1 MNSSFF
7 LVKWLFVA
15 MDWVYRQMC
24 ALFSTGG
31 WVVVL
36 TIFLFTLAI
45 KLLTIFS
52 DIKSRKSSMQ
62 MQALQPEIDKLKKK
76 YGHDQQRL
84 ATEQRKLMKER
95 GVSTMGGCL
104 PMLIM
109 MPLLFMFFAAFR
121 AWSNQQTLAL
131 FLQSDFNPAFNQL
144 TLNEEAVKTFA
155 NFRFLWI
162 TNIWRP
168 DSLDSPNFQLL
179 SLFSCAGGSG
189 SGGVLM
195 NGQTFWNTFTVTN
208 NIKDFIFF
216 SKNEEALT
224 RILYELHFFTKTIA
238 EDGTVQYVFA
248 QDGGK
253 AFMEAYKTFVEP
265 ITSNTALI
273 GGDYANMSNGYAILP
288 IVAGLSTFLS
298 SWIMQRQ
305 QKAMQ
310 NTPVKSDDKDN
321 PAAQTQSM
329 NKMMMFMMPA
339 MSLFFC
345 YQYDSTF
352 AFYWIFSNAI
362 SLAITLILNATVFKK
377 MQQGTVEVIKQ

>member
-7 LVKWLFVA
+7 LVKWLFMA

-24 ALFSTGG
+24 GMFSEGG

-62 MQALQPEIDKLKKK
+62 MQAIQPEIDKLKKK
-76 YGHDQQRL
+76 YGNDPQKMSI
-84 ATEQRKLMKER
+84 EQRKLMKER
-95 GVSTMGGCL
+95 GVSTFGGCL

-121 AWSNQQTLAL
+121 AWSNQQTLNLMLRIDAG
-131 FLQSDFNPAFNQL
+131 QGVQ
-144 TLNEEAVKTFA
+144 TFA
-155 NFRFLWI
+155 NSRFLWI

-168 DSLDSPNFQLL
+168 DNLK
-179 SLFSCAGGSG
+179 AGGT
-189 SGGVLM
+189 LM
-195 NGQTFWNTFTVTN
+195 TGQEFWNTFAVTN

-216 SKNEEALT
+216 SKNEAELS
-224 RILYELHFFTKTIA
+224 RILYELHFFTQTVA
-238 EDGTVQYVFA
+238 EDGTIQYVLA
-248 QDGGK
+248 QDGGT
-253 AFMEAYKTFVEP
+253 AFIQAYQSFVSP
-265 ITSNTALI
+265 ITSNAELI
-273 GGDYANMSNGYAILP
+273 GGVYENMSNGFAILP
-288 IVAGLSTFLS
+288 LLAGATTFLS

-305 QKAMQ
+305 QKM
-310 NTPVKSDDKDN
+310 NTKKEADKDD
-321 PAAQTQSM
+321 PAAQTQNM
-329 NKMMMFMMPA
+329 GKWMMYLMPA
-339 MSLFFC
+339 MSIFFC

-352 AFYWIFSNAI
+352 ACYWIFSNVI

-377 MQQGTVEVIKQ
+377 MQQGTVEVIKK

>member
-7 LVKWLFVA
+7 LVRWLFVA
-15 MDWVYRQMC
+15 MDWVYQQMC
-24 ALFSTGG
+24 TLFSTGG

-52 DIKSRKSSMQ
+52 DIRSRKSSMQ
-62 MQALQPEIDKLKKK
+62 MQAIQPEIDKLKKK
-76 YGHDQQRL
+76 YGNDQQRFV
-84 ATEQRKLMKER
+84 TEQRKLMKER

-121 AWSNQQTLAL
+121 AWSNQQTLDLMLKIDAG
-131 FLQSDFNPAFNQL
+131 QGAEAF
-144 TLNEEAVKTFA
+144 AA
-155 NFRFLWI
+155 SRFLWI

-189 SGGVLM
+189 SGGVIM
-195 NGQTFWNTFTVTN
+195 NGQTFWNTFTTSN

-253 AFMEAYKTFVEP
+253 AFMEAYKAFVEP

-288 IVAGLSTFLS
+288 VLAALTTFLS
-298 SWIMQRQ
+298 SWLTQRQ

-310 NTPVKSDDKDN
+310 NTPAKSDDKND

-329 NKMMMFMMPA
+329 NKMMMIMMPF

-352 AFYWIFSNAI
+352 AFYWIFSNVI

-377 MQQGTVEVIKQ
+377 MQQQMQQGTVEVKKK

>member
-7 LVKWLFVA
+7 LVRWLFVA

-24 ALFSTGG
+24 TLFSTGG

-36 TIFLFTLAI
+36 TIILFTLGI

-52 DIKSRKSSMQ
+52 DIRSRKSSMQ
-62 MQALQPEIDKLKKK
+62 MQAIQPEIDKLKKK
-76 YGHDQQRL
+76 YGNDQQRFV
-84 ATEQRKLMKER
+84 TEQRKLMKER

-121 AWSNQQTLAL
+121 AWSNQQTLDLMLKIDAG
-131 FLQSDFNPAFNQL
+131 QGAEAF
-144 TLNEEAVKTFA
+144 AA
-155 NFRFLWI
+155 SRFLWI

-189 SGGVLM
+189 SGGVIM
-195 NGQTFWNTFTVTN
+195 NGQTFWNTFTTSN

-253 AFMEAYKTFVEP
+253 AFMEAYKAFVEP

-288 IVAGLSTFLS
+288 ALAALTTFLS
-298 SWIMQRQ
+298 SWITQRQ

-310 NTPVKSDDKDN
+310 NTPAKSDDKND
-321 PAAQTQSM
+321 PAAQTQNM
-329 NKMMMFMMPA
+329 GKMMMIMMPF

-352 AFYWIFSNAI
+352 AFYWIFSNVI

-377 MQQGTVEVIKQ
+377 MQQQMQQGTVEVKKK

>member
-7 LVKWLFVA
+7 LVRWLFVA

-24 ALFSTGG
+24 TLFSTGG

-36 TIFLFTLAI
+36 TIFLFTLGI

-52 DIKSRKSSMQ
+52 DIKSRKSGIQ
-62 MQALQPEIDKLKKK
+62 MQAIQPEIEKLKKK
-76 YGHDQQRL
+76 YGNDQQKFV
-84 ATEQRKLMKER
+84 TEQRKLMKER
-95 GVSTMGGCL
+95 GVSQLGGCL

-121 AWSNQQTLAL
+121 AWSNQQTLDLMLKIDAG
-131 FLQSDFNPAFNQL
+131 QGAEAF
-144 TLNEEAVKTFA
+144 AA
-155 NFRFLWI
+155 SRFLWI

-168 DSLDSPNFQLL
+168 DNLA
-179 SLFSCAGGSG
+179 AGGT
-189 SGGVLM
+189 LM
-195 NGQTFWNTFTVTN
+195 DARTFWATFTTTN

-216 SKNEEALT
+216 SNNEEALT

-248 QDGGK
+248 QDGGA
-253 AFMEAYKTFVEP
+253 AFMQAYKSFVEP

-273 GGDYANMSNGYAILP
+273 GGVYEKMSNGFAILP
-288 IVAGLSTFLS
+288 IVAGATTFLS

-305 QKAMQ
+305 QKQAMPQ
-310 NTPVKSDDKDN
+310 SASGDKND
-321 PAAQTQSM
+321 PAAQTQGM
-329 NKMMMFMMPA
+329 NKVMMFMMPA
-339 MSLFFC
+339 MSVFFC

-352 AFYWIFSNAI
+352 AFYWIFSNVI
-362 SLAITLILNATVFKK
+362 SLGITLILNATVFKK
-377 MQQGTVEVIKQ
+377 MQQQMADGTFVQQPKKSKPLPRR

>member
-24 ALFSTGG
+24 TLFSTGG

-36 TIFLFTLAI
+36 TIFLFTLGI

-62 MQALQPEIDKLKKK
+62 MQAIQPEIDKLKKK
-76 YGHDQQRL
+76 YGNDQQKF

-121 AWSNQQTLAL
+121 AWSNQQTLDLMLKIDAG
-131 FLQSDFNPAFNQL
+131 QGAEAF
-144 TLNEEAVKTFA
+144 AA
-155 NFRFLWI
+155 SRFLWV

-168 DSLDSPNFQLL
+168 DNLK
-179 SLFSCAGGSG
+179 AGST
-189 SGGVLM
+189 LM
-195 NGQTFWNTFTVTN
+195 NGQEFWNTFTSTN

-253 AFMEAYKTFVEP
+253 AFMEAYKSFVEP
-265 ITSNTALI
+265 ITSNTALL
-273 GGDYANMSNGYAILP
+273 GGEYANMSNGFAILP
-288 IVAGLSTFLS
+288 ILAAATTFLS

-352 AFYWIFSNAI
+352 AFYWIFSNVI
-362 SLAITLILNATVFKK
+362 SLAITLVLNATVFKK
-377 MQQGTVEVIKQ
+377 MQQQMQQGTVEVIKK

>member
-24 ALFSTGG
+24 TLFSTGG

-36 TIFLFTLAI
+36 TIFLFTLGI

-52 DIKSRKSSMQ
+52 DLKSRKSSMQ
-62 MQALQPEIDKLKKK
+62 MQAIQPEIDKLKKK
-76 YGHDQQRL
+76 YGNDQQKL
-84 ATEQRKLMKER
+84 MTEQRKLMKER

-121 AWSNQQTLAL
+121 AWSNQQTLSLMLNTARDAQGNL
-131 FLQSDFNPAFNQL
+131 IISQDGVKAF
-144 TLNEEAVKTFA
+144 ESY
-155 NFRFLWI
+155 RFLWI

-168 DSLDSPNFQLL
+168 DNLDSPNFQLL

-189 SGGVLM
+189 SGGVIM
-195 NGQTFWNTFTVTN
+195 NGQTFWNTFTTTN

-216 SKNEEALT
+216 SKNEEALN
-224 RILYELHFFTKTIA
+224 RILYELHFFTMA
-238 EDGTVQYVFA
+238 EDGSYVFA

-253 AFMEAYKTFVEP
+253 AFMEAYKSFVEP
-265 ITSNTALI
+265 ITSNTALL
-273 GGDYANMSNGYAILP
+273 GGEYANLTNGYAILP
-288 IVAGLSTFLS
+288 ILAAATTFLS

-310 NTPVKSDDKDN
+310 NTPAKSNDKND
-321 PAAQTQSM
+321 PAAQTQNM
-329 NKMMMFMMPA
+329 GKMMMFMMPL

-352 AFYWIFSNAI
+352 AFYWIFSNVI
-362 SLAITLILNATVFKK
+362 SLAITLILNETVFKK
-377 MQQGTVEVIKQ
+377 MQEQMQQGTVEVKKK

>member
-7 LVKWLFVA
+7 LVKWLFIA

-36 TIFLFTLAI
+36 TILLFTLAI

-62 MQALQPEIDKLKKK
+62 MQAIQPEIDKLKKK
-76 YGHDQQRL
+76 YGSDQQKL

-95 GVSTMGGCL
+95 GVSSLGGCL

-121 AWSNQQTLAL
+121 AWSNQQTLDLILKIDAD
-131 FLQSDFNPAFNQL
+131 QGA
-144 TLNEEAVKTFA
+144 ETFA
-155 NFRFLWI
+155 ASRFLWI

-168 DSLDSPNFQLL
+168 DNLK
-179 SLFSCAGGSG
+179 AGGT
-189 SGGVLM
+189 LM
-195 NGQTFWNTFTVTN
+195 TGQEFWNTFTMTN

-216 SKNEEALT
+216 SKNEADLS

-248 QDGGK
+248 QDGGA

-265 ITSNTALI
+265 ITGNAELI
-273 GGDYANMSNGYAILP
+273 GGAYEKMSNGFAILP
-288 IVAGLSTFLS
+288 IVAGASTFLS
-298 SWIMQRQ
+298 SWIMQKSQ
-305 QKAMQ
+305 PKPANPDKQDQ
-310 NTPVKSDDKDN
+310 ND
-321 PAAQTQSM
+321 PAAQTQNM
-329 NKMMMFMMPA
+329 GKWMTYLMPL
-339 MSLFFC
+339 MSVFFC
-345 YQYDSTF
+345 YRYDSTF
-352 AFYWIFSNAI
+352 AFYWIFSNI
-362 SLAITLILNATVFKK
+362 FSLAVTLIINATVVKK
-377 MQQGTVEVIKQ
+377 LQSEPMEVVKK

>member
-24 ALFSTGG
+24 SMFSTGG

-36 TIFLFTLAI
+36 TIFLFTFAI

-62 MQALQPEIDKLKKK
+62 MQTIQPEIDKLKKK
-76 YGHDQQRL
+76 YANDPQKL
-84 ATEQRKLMKER
+84 NMEQRKLMKER

-121 AWSNQQTLAL
+121 AWSNQQTLDLMLKIDAG
-131 FLQSDFNPAFNQL
+131 QGAEAF
-144 TLNEEAVKTFA
+144 AA
-155 NFRFLWI
+155 SRFLWI

-168 DSLDSPNFQLL
+168 DNLK
-179 SLFSCAGGSG
+179 AGGT
-189 SGGVLM
+189 LM
-195 NGQTFWNTFTVTN
+195 TGQEFWNTFSTT

-216 SKNEEALT
+216 SKNEAELS

-238 EDGTVQYVFA
+238 EDGTVEYVLA
-248 QDGGK
+248 SDGGA
-253 AFMEAYKTFVEP
+253 AFVEAYKTFVLP
-265 ITSNTALI
+265 ITSNAELI
-273 GGDYANMSNGYAILP
+273 GGAYEKMSNGFAILP
-288 IVAGLSTFLS
+288 IVAGATTFLS
-298 SWIMQRQ
+298 SWIMQRT
-305 QKAMQ
+305 QKQTQKPA
-310 NTPVKSDDKDN
+310 SDDKND
-321 PAAQTQSM
+321 PAAQTQNM

-339 MSLFFC
+339 MSIFFC

-352 AFYWIFSNAI
+352 AFYWIFSNVI

-377 MQQGTVEVIKQ
+377 MQMQQGTVEVIKK

>member
-7 LVKWLFVA
+7 LVKWLFMA

-45 KLLTIFS
+45 KLLTVFS
-52 DIKSRKSSMQ
+52 DIKSRKSGIQ
-62 MQALQPEIDKLKKK
+62 MQAIQPELDKIKKK
-76 YGHDQQRL
+76 YANDPQKL
-84 ATEQRKLMKER
+84 NTEQRKLMKEH
-95 GVSTMGGCL
+95 GVSTFGGCL

-121 AWSNQQTLAL
+121 AWSNQQTLDLMLKIDAG
-131 FLQSDFNPAFNQL
+131 QGA
-144 TLNEEAVKTFA
+144 ETFA
-155 NFRFLWI
+155 ASRFLWI

-168 DSLDSPNFQLL
+168 DNLNSPSFNLL
-179 SLFSCAGGSG
+179 SC
-189 SGGVLM
+189 SGGNSGNGGILM
-195 NGQTFWNTFTVTN
+195 SGQEFWTTFTATN

-216 SKNEEALT
+216 SKNEADLS

-253 AFMEAYKTFVEP
+253 AFMEAYQSFVSP
-265 ITSNTALI
+265 ITSNTELI
-273 GGDYANMSNGYAILP
+273 GGTYENLTNGFAILP
-288 IVAGLSTFLS
+288 ILAAATTFLS
-298 SWIMQRQ
+298 SWIMQRS
-305 QKAMQ
+305 QKKTMAQ
-310 NTPVKSDDKDN
+310 PASDDKND

-329 NKMMMFMMPA
+329 SKMMMFMMPA

-352 AFYWIFSNAI
+352 AFYWIFSNVI
-362 SLAITLILNATVFKK
+362 SLGITLILNATVFKK
-377 MQQGTVEVIKQ
+377 MQQETVEVIKK

>member
-7 LVKWLFVA
+7 LVKWLFIA

-36 TIFLFTLAI
+36 TILLFTLAI

-62 MQALQPEIDKLKKK
+62 MQAIQPEIDKLKKK
-76 YGHDQQRL
+76 YGNDQQKL

-95 GVSTMGGCL
+95 RVSSLGGCL

-121 AWSNQQTLAL
+121 AWSNQQTLDLILKIDAG
-131 FLQSDFNPAFNQL
+131 QGA
-144 TLNEEAVKTFA
+144 ETFA
-155 NFRFLWI
+155 ASRFLWI

-168 DSLDSPNFQLL
+168 DNLK
-179 SLFSCAGGSG
+179 AGGT
-189 SGGVLM
+189 LM
-195 NGQTFWNTFTVTN
+195 TGQEFWNTFTATN

-216 SKNEEALT
+216 SKNEADLS

-248 QDGGK
+248 QDGGA

-265 ITSNTALI
+265 ITGNAELI
-273 GGDYANMSNGYAILP
+273 GGAYEKMSNGFAILP
-288 IVAGLSTFLS
+288 ILAGATTFLS
-298 SWIMQRQ
+298 SWIMQRA
-305 QKAMQ
+305 QKI
-310 NTPVKSDDKDN
+310 NTKKDADKDD
-321 PAAQTQSM
+321 PAAQSQSM
-329 NKMMMFMMPA
+329 NKMMMFLMPA
-339 MSLFFC
+339 MSIFFC

-352 AFYWIFSNAI
+352 AFYWIFSNVI

-377 MQQGTVEVIKQ
+377 MQQGTVEVIKK

>member
-7 LVKWLFVA
+7 LVKWLFIA

-36 TIFLFTLAI
+36 TILLFTLAI

-62 MQALQPEIDKLKKK
+62 MQAIQPEIDKLKKK
-76 YGHDQQRL
+76 YGNDQQKL

-95 GVSTMGGCL
+95 GVSSLGGCL

-121 AWSNQQTLAL
+121 AWSNQQTLDLMLKIDAG
-131 FLQSDFNPAFNQL
+131 QGA
-144 TLNEEAVKTFA
+144 ETFA
-155 NFRFLWI
+155 ASRFLWI

-168 DSLDSPNFQLL
+168 DNLK
-179 SLFSCAGGSG
+179 AGGT
-189 SGGVLM
+189 LM
-195 NGQTFWNTFTVTN
+195 TGQEFWTTFTSTN

-216 SKNEEALT
+216 SKNEADLS

-248 QDGGK
+248 QDGGA

-265 ITSNTALI
+265 ITGNAELI
-273 GGDYANMSNGYAILP
+273 GGAYEKMSNGFAILP
-288 IVAGLSTFLS
+288 IVAGASTFLS
-298 SWIMQRQ
+298 SWIMQRN
-305 QKAMQ
+305 QKQMAPQ
-310 NTPVKSDDKDN
+310 SASGDKND
-321 PAAQTQSM
+321 PAAQSQSM
-329 NKMMMFMMPA
+329 NKMMMFLMPA
-339 MSLFFC
+339 MSIFFC

-352 AFYWIFSNAI
+352 AFYWIFSNVI

-377 MQQGTVEVIKQ
+377 MQQGTVEVIKK